1 VIAGA
6 QLRNFI
12 GDTSRPATDKTLRG
26 AVKPYLDSLLL
37 RGGLADDGDA
47 VPLTITV
54 ALVSGEHELP
64 IGGEIAVQATR
75 RGKTTT
81 EPVPD
86 ATP

>member
-1 VIAGA
+1 
-6 QLRNFI
+6 
-12 GDTSRPATDKTLRG
+12 
-26 AVKPYLDSLLL
+26 
-37 RGGLADDGDA
+37 
-47 VPLTITV
+47 
-54 ALVSGEHELP
+54 VSGEHEVP